1 MPRKNEISIPPSLVR
16 KIAKEIDPGLYHS
29 NQTGNYVA
37 GFKIINR
44 EDKDAGKI
52 AADIAKTTETNLIY
66 FKKGDRMSHIVF
78 SLGPSLDKIK
88 GVGRSVREN
97 LEEDMVYK
105 WKPSWTEANIK
116 KLESEVE
123 SYILNMLKNCI
134 ENPQEIEK
142 RISWP

>member
-1 MPRKNEISIPPSLVR
+1 MNPIPNLLIFKLSPFKFFGRLNLCCSIMHHL
-16 KIAKEIDPGLYHS
+16 
-29 NQTGNYVA
+29 
-37 GFKIINR
+37 
-44 EDKDAGKI
+44 
-52 AADIAKTTETNLIY
+52 
-66 FKKGDRMSHIVF
+66 SHIVF

-88 GVGRSVREN
+88 GVGRGVREN
-97 LEEDMVYK
+97 LKEDMIYK
-105 WKPSWTEANIK
+105 WDPSWTEKNIK